1 MNWRKKGLVFAKIN
15 HGKYTRIRVCEIVV
29 LQTACMHV
37 CWDNGT
43 KYRISSI
50 SIVFTE

>member
-15 HGKYTRIRVCEIVV
+15 YGKYVCEIVV

-50 SIVFTE
+50 SIIFTE